1 MGKYGEK
8 LEPAA
13 QFLKRSNNKV
23 VLNLISPATESG
35 FNIFQG
41 FHVFQKICRSGENF
55 RVFENGL

>member
-23 VLNLISPATESG
+23 VLNLISPATEAW
-35 FNIFQG
+35 FQYFPG
-41 FHVFQKICRSGENF
+41 LSRFPEN
-55 RVFENGL
+55 L